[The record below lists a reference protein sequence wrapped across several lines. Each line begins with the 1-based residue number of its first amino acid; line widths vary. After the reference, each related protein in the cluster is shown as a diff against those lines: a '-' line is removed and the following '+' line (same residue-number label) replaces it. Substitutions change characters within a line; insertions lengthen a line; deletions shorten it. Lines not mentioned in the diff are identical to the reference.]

1 MGRRSSRGNGS
12 RSRTSSDAAGG
23 EQITA
28 AGVLDRF
35 TSVDDLI
42 RELDASVRRMNDNLV
57 SLNEGLDE
65 QTDLEI
71 DVTPTARNEFPF
83 DLSTEVP
90 EGTDENNPVES
101 DLNIPKDG
109 TLVRTILGWPEGA
122 QQAVGIGIKGV
133 DGERLIPRGPP
144 GTRYIGLN
152 DKVITFDQD
161 YSVKKGETLTVQY
174 ANNDPEEPH
183 FANAILVIA
192 EE

>member
-1 MGRRSSRGNGS
+1 MGRGDRQSRDVTTRRS
-12 RSRTSSDAAGG
+12 GG
-23 EQITA
+23 ITAEQI
-28 AGVLDRF
+28 LDRF
-35 TSVDDLI
+35 TSTPERLEDVAEGIGRL
-42 RELDASVRRMNDNLV
+42 NDNILA
-57 SLNEGLDE
+57 LNEALDE

-90 EGTDENNPVES
+90 EDTDENNPVES

-161 YSVKKGETLTVQY
+161 YSVKKGETLTAQY